1 MVLRHINTQTQYAWT
16 LHVVTKIKKPSLQ
29 FAAERSVLVAAI
41 FDRSLS
47 DIRALS
53 HRHLVTDCALS
64 TLFNVSR
71 GQYSGQYS
79 VSILPFVLA
88 FHTIQR
94 SAICANILSIFFY
107 SFCGLQQIV
116 GTGLI
121 IRYSNNYY

>member
-1 MVLRHINTQTQYAWT
+1 L
-16 LHVVTKIKKPSLQ
+16 SLQ
-29 FAAERSVLVAAI
+29 FAAERTVSAAAI

-79 VSILPFVLA
+79 VSILPLVLA
-88 FHTIQR
+88 FHTIQHRRFVPIYYR
-94 SAICANILSIFFY
+94 SPSIV
-107 SFCGLQQIV
+107 SVVRSKL
-116 GTGLI
+116 
-121 IRYSNNYY
+121 